1 LSRYK
6 YCKPVLDY
14 LFSVLELRNAD
25 DALEEIYAIVR
36 EVSFRVLGLR
46 HYDVQIL
53 GAFELNKGCIAE
65 MATGKG
71 KKIVAALPS
80 VLNAATGNHVLVV
93 TVNDYLARRDAELRG
108 QIYRFLGL
116 SVCLIEA
123 NMSTDEKKAYD
134 SDITYATN
142 SGLGFDYL
150 RDYPAFSE
158 DNLVRFRTVDEAPH
172 R

>member
-1 LSRYK
+1 LKGLKRKLSRYK

-25 DALEEIYAIVR
+25 DALEDLYAIVR

-80 VLNAATGNHVLVV
+80 V
-93 TVNDYLARRDAELRG
+93 
-108 QIYRFLGL
+108 L